1 MTYCRPHTLDFPFKG
16 VTIQALSHTPILP
29 LNIYLDISYS
39 SSIINTSSMEKPRK
53 NYAFIDGQNFHKSVQ
68 EIEEELEALEV
79 VLDLNEF
86 RIHLMEKHA
95 VNIAYYFI
103 GYMPKNKLLY
113 AALRKQ
119 GYKLMFK
126 EVAVHEDVT
135 KGNVDVNL
143 TLQSMIDIDNYEKA
157 VVITSDGDYAC
168 LVEYL
173 YSKGKLECLI
183 ACSRGGCSYLLRK
196 LHNRIRIFYL
206 DDIIRDL
213 YTRKETS

>member
-1 MTYCRPHTLDFPFKG
+1 MK
-16 VTIQALSHTPILP
+16 
-29 LNIYLDISYS
+29 
-39 SSIINTSSMEKPRK
+39 KPQK
-53 NYAFIDGQNFHKSVQ
+53 NYAFIDAQNFRKSVQ

-79 VLDLNEF
+79 RLDLNEF
-86 RIHLMEKHA
+86 RVYLSEKYA
-95 VNIAYYFI
+95 VRIAYFFI
-103 GYMPKNKLLY
+103 GYLPKNKGLY
-113 AALRKQ
+113 DELKAQ

-126 EVAVHEDVT
+126 EVAVLKDEI

-143 TLQSMIDIDNYEKA
+143 TLQSMIDINNDEKA

-173 YSKGKLECLI
+173 HSKGKLECLI

-196 LHNRIRIFYL
+196 LHDRIRIFYL

-213 YTRKETS
+213 QM

>member
-1 MTYCRPHTLDFPFKG
+1 M
-16 VTIQALSHTPILP
+16 HTPILP
-29 LNIYLDISYS
+29 LNISLDILSI
-39 SSIINTSSMEKPRK
+39 SSIIPVSVMKKPQK
-53 NYAFIDGQNFHKSVQ
+53 NYAFIDAQNFRKSVQ

-79 VLDLNEF
+79 RLDLNEF
-86 RIHLMEKHA
+86 RVYLSEKYA
-95 VNIAYYFI
+95 VRIAYFFI
-103 GYMPKNKLLY
+103 GYLPKNKGLY
-113 AALRKQ
+113 DELKAQ

-126 EVAVHEDVT
+126 EVAVLKDEI

-143 TLQSMIDIDNYEKA
+143 TLQSMIDINNYEKA

-173 YSKGKLECLI
+173 HSKGKLECLI

-196 LHNRIRIFYL
+196 LHDRIRIFYL

-213 YTRKETS
+213 QM